1 MNIKTTLIAGTTVL
15 LLASPLA
22 QAADG
27 TITFNGTITAST
39 CVVAGAAQTGQ
50 SHTTA
55 TTITLPTLPTSAFDS
70 GTTIAGTTNFEI
82 LLTGCLA
89 TTSQQ
94 NVRTLFTTA
103 DTVSNGVIVAGAN
116 GNSVAAG
123 NIGVILQTEK
133 GTTIDVNG
141 GTNLDPGAALPTTTG
156 DVTMKY
162 QASYSVV
169 NSGSPVTAGAVY
181 NTINYE
187 ISYF

>member
-1 MNIKTTLIAGTTVL
+1 MKIQKTLIACTSWVL
-15 LLASPLA
+15 LAAPLA
-22 QAADG
+22 HAADG
-27 TITFNGTITAST
+27 TITFNGSVTAST

-55 TTITLPTLPTSAFDS
+55 ATIRLPTLPASVFDS
-70 GTTIAGTTNFEI
+70 GASVAGTTNFDI

-89 TTSQQ
+89 TATQQ
-94 NVRTLFTTA
+94 NVRTLFTTP
-103 DTVSNGVIVAGAN
+103 DSVENGVIVAGAN
-116 GNSVAAG
+116 GSDTAAT
-123 NIGVILQTEK
+123 NIGVILQTEN

-141 GTNLDPGAALPTTTG
+141 GANQDPGVALPSTAG

-162 QASYSVV
+162 QVSYSVV
-169 NSGSPVTAGAVY
+169 NTGAPVTAGAVY

>member
-1 MNIKTTLIAGTTVL
+1 MNIKTTLIAGTTAL
-15 LLASPLA
+15 MLASPLV

-50 SHTTA
+50 THSTA
-55 TTITLPTLPTSAFDS
+55 ATINLPTLPTSAFDS
-70 GTTIAGTTNFEI
+70 GTSIAGTTNFEI

-89 TTSQQ
+89 TTNLQ
-94 NVRTLFTTA
+94 NVRALFTTA

-116 GNSVAAG
+116 GNSAAAG
-123 NIGVILQTEK
+123 NIGVILQTET
-133 GTTIDVNG
+133 GAAIDVNG
-141 GTNLDPGAALPTTTG
+141 GTNLDPGAALPTTSG

-169 NSGSPVTAGAVY
+169 NSGAAVTAGAVY